1 MLRPQ
6 SHPYLFR
13 YGRSLRPCLAPSG
26 APRSTGGHPVWRC
39 KPHDPVPDEVRR
51 VADLLERRYAFSIL
65 YASHQ
70 GCTRFTEFR
79 RALGSIPPGTLAQRL
94 VELEEAGVL
103 RREVRTERP
112 TRVEYV
118 LTADGLRLRALVD
131 ALAVW
136 ARA

>member
-1 MLRPQ
+1 M
-6 SHPYLFR
+6 
-13 YGRSLRPCLAPSG
+13 
-26 APRSTGGHPVWRC
+26 WRC
-39 KPHDPVPDEVRR
+39 KPHEPVPEEVRR
-51 VADLLERRYAFSIL
+51 VADLLERRYAVSIL

-118 LTADGLRLRALVD
+118 LTADGLRLRALID